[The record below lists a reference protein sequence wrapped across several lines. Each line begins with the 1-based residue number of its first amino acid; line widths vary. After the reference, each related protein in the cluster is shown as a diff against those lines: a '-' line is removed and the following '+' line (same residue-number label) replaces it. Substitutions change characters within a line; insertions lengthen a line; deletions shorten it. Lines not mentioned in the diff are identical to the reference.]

1 MFNELN
7 KKVGDNIMMD
17 IKEFR
22 KRTGL
27 NQRAF
32 ADYFGVPLRSLQE
45 WEQERKSPPEYV
57 FAMMERIW
65 KLEHPET

>member
-1 MFNELN
+1 
-7 KKVGDNIMMD
+7 MMD

-45 WEQERKSPPEYV
+45 WEQERKSPPVYV

-65 KLEHPET
+65 KLEHPKDQV